1 MPNPPLF
8 PTAHWS
14 KEHRSAFVFACLLG
28 LVLMAVAF
36 PELAPQALQ
45 GILWAVAGLLIYLF
59 PPPARLPRSW
69 WLLAGGFVLFS
80 AAGFLPRGWFEA
92 APWRGELEALGL
104 DTGSRGIV
112 QPRAAAESLAGF
124 AATVLVGLFML
135 GHRVGSHFQLRIALA
150 FALGV
155 AVWCLLAM
163 LRHQPDQEMIFG
175 FFPNRNHTASLLVM
189 GFFAGLGCLAHG
201 IDRQRGRVILLAA
214 IPVTVLLYAL
224 AAVSESRAGIVL
236 LVAGFLAWIPLA
248 GPRYLRGHAGK
259 AVLLLLFVLAGMF
272 GVMES
277 RVKDRLAAGFDEIRT
292 AAETGTA
299 ATDPAA
305 ATGTWADKGRVAI
318 YRDTWRMIRGE
329 PWTGVGP
336 GQFVWVFPQYRD
348 KIRLSGETPCLHP
361 DSDWL
366 MMLAENGWPAA
377 ACLAAGVA
385 AVIVSGLASAR
396 SSHRRG
402 LRMSCLVAGALLC
415 LHGVFDVPGHR
426 VGLAWSAILLVA
438 ISLRPQESGAPAD
451 PPVPHRFR
459 GPGWRLSGMILFAAG
474 LWLVLAQWTGRPALP
489 SAVAG
494 HQLREVERLHRA
506 DRAAAENA
514 RAAGMPPPS
523 RPDADPLARALDHV
537 DRAIA
542 IHPLDPH
549 PHFVR
554 GALALH
560 FVGGEEAADRSFAI
574 QRRLSPLQVSI
585 VLDQARAWSRRDPAK
600 AGELWNEAFER
611 ATADQQRFYW
621 TQFSVAK
628 SYLRILPEIARS
640 EALAAIALDLA
651 GRDFEL
657 LGLWAREAPPAA
669 LDRYLPRILTG
680 PLAPEQRQ
688 ALMEVWRGRGSKEA
702 IEAFAREHS
711 EE

>member
-1 MPNPPLF
+1 
-8 PTAHWS
+8 
-14 KEHRSAFVFACLLG
+14 
-28 LVLMAVAF
+28 
-36 PELAPQALQ
+36 
-45 GILWAVAGLLIYLF
+45 
-59 PPPARLPRSW
+59 
-69 WLLAGGFVLFS
+69 
-80 AAGFLPRGWFEA
+80 
-92 APWRGELEALGL
+92 
-104 DTGSRGIV
+104 
-112 QPRAAAESLAGF
+112 
-124 AATVLVGLFML
+124 
-135 GHRVGSHFQLRIALA
+135 
-150 FALGV
+150 
-155 AVWCLLAM
+155 
-163 LRHQPDQEMIFG
+163 
-175 FFPNRNHTASLLVM
+175 
-189 GFFAGLGCLAHG
+189 
-201 IDRQRGRVILLAA
+201 
-214 IPVTVLLYAL
+214 
-224 AAVSESRAGIVL
+224 
-236 LVAGFLAWIPLA
+236 
-248 GPRYLRGHAGK
+248 
-259 AVLLLLFVLAGMF
+259 
-272 GVMES
+272 
-277 RVKDRLAAGFDEIRT
+277 
-292 AAETGTA
+292 
-299 ATDPAA
+299 
-305 ATGTWADKGRVAI
+305 
-318 YRDTWRMIRGE
+318 
-329 PWTGVGP
+329 
-336 GQFVWVFPQYRD
+336 
-348 KIRLSGETPCLHP
+348 
-361 DSDWL
+361 

-385 AVIVSGLASAR
+385 AVIFSGLASAR

-402 LRMSCLVAGALLC
+402 LRMGCLVAGALLC
-415 LHGVFDVPGHR
+415 LHGLFDVPGHR
-426 VGLAWSAILLVA
+426 VGLALAAVLLVA
-438 ISLRPQESGAPAD
+438 ISLRPAEAGASAGGPLSL
-451 PPVPHRFR
+451 RFG

-474 LWLVLAQWTGRPALP
+474 LWGLLAQWTGRPALP

-494 HQLREVERLHRA
+494 HEMRETERLHRA
-506 DRAAAENA
+506 DRAAAET
-514 RAAGMPPPS
+514 AGAGGIAEAPGT
-523 RPDADPLARALDHV
+523 DPLARALDHV

-585 VLDQARAWSRRDPAK
+585 VLDQARAWSRRDPAR

-669 LDRYLPRILTG
+669 LDRYFPRILTG
-680 PLAPEQRQ
+680 ALAPEQRQ